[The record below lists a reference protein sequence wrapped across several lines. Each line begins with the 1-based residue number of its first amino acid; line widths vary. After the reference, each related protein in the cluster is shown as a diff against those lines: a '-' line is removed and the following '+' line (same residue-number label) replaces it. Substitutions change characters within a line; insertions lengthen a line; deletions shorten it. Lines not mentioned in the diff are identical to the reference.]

1 MSEALTMTAAPVAGP
16 SPNRPA
22 ERGPT
27 DWTAPA
33 MQARIAARYR
43 SERLFRTLG
52 VAALLIA
59 ASFLAFLLFTIVR
72 DGWSGF
78 QRTEARLEVT
88 FDAATLG
95 IDPAAL
101 AGPDADRVLARA
113 DYQALLLQAAAQLG
127 PADDTL
133 SDAAWLELR
142 EALVADPA
150 LLGKSAS
157 LWVPVRSSVDLLA
170 KGKFDLNAPS
180 ESRGVTDEDVA
191 DWRWL
196 QQEGRLRTGFN
207 DLFITGADSTEPEL
221 AGIGGAAIGSLLTL
235 LVTIAIAFP
244 LGVLSAVWLEEF
256 APKGRLADII
266 ELSIN
271 NLAAVPSIIFGLLGL
286 AFFLNFAGMPRS
298 APLVG
303 GITLALMIMPVIV
316 IASRVAI
323 KAVPPSIRDAALGI
337 GASPI
342 QVVFH
347 HVLPL
352 ALPGIMTG
360 TILGVARALGETAPL
375 LMIGMRA
382 FLTSVPSGLSEPA
395 TALPVQIF
403 IWSDNVSRGFV
414 EKTSGAIIVLLLF
427 LLLINGL
434 AIYLRNRFEVRW

>member
-1 MSEALTMTAAPVAGP
+1 MATLAAPAAP
-16 SPNRPA
+16 IA
-22 ERGPT
+22 ERQPT
-27 DWTAPA
+27 DWTTPA
-33 MQARIAARYR
+33 MRSRIAARYR
-43 SERLFRTLG
+43 AERNFRHLG
-52 VAALLIA
+52 AAALVIA

-72 DGWSGF
+72 DGWTGF
-78 QRTEARLEVT
+78 QRTEARLEVQ

-95 IDPAAL
+95 VDPAAVS
-101 AGPDADRVLARA
+101 GPQGKAFLARA
-113 DYQALLLQAAAQLG
+113 DYQALLLKAAEQLG

-133 SDAAWLELR
+133 SDAAWMELR
-142 EALVADPA
+142 EALMEDPG
-150 LLGKSAS
+150 LLGKRSN
-157 LWVPVRSSVDLLA
+157 LWVPVRSSIDLLA
-170 KGKFDLNAPS
+170 KGKYDLAAPA
-180 ESRGVTDEDVA
+180 ESRGVTDREVS

-196 QQEGRLRTGFN
+196 EGKGLLRTGFN
-207 DLFITGADSTEPEL
+207 TTFLFGADSTEPEL
-221 AGIGGAAIGSLLTL
+221 AGIGGAALGSLLTL
-235 LVTIAIAFP
+235 AVTIAIAFP
-244 LGVLSAVWLEEF
+244 LGVFSAVWLEEF

-286 AFFLNFAGMPRS
+286 AFFLNFAGLPRS

-360 TILGVARALGETAPL
+360 TIIGIARALGETAPL
-375 LMIGMRA
+375 LLIGMRA
-382 FLTSVPSGLSEPA
+382 FVTDVPQGFTAPA
-395 TALPVQIF
+395 TVLPMQVF
-403 IWSDNVSRGFV
+403 LWSDDVQRGFV
-414 EKTSGAIIVLLLF
+414 EKTSAAIMVLMLV
-427 LLLINGL
+427 LIAMNSL
-434 AIYLRNRFEVRW
+434 AIYLRNRFERRW

>member
-1 MSEALTMTAAPVAGP
+1 MATIAAPAAP
-16 SPNRPA
+16 IA
-22 ERGPT
+22 ERQPT
-27 DWTAPA
+27 DWTTPA
-33 MQARIAARYR
+33 MQSRIAARYR
-43 SERLFRTLG
+43 AERNFRRLG
-52 VAALLIA
+52 AAALVIA

-72 DGWSGF
+72 DGWTGF
-78 QRTEARLEVT
+78 QRTETRIDVQ

-95 IDPAAL
+95 VDPAAV
-101 AGPDADRVLARA
+101 AGPQGQALLARA
-113 DYQALLLQAAAQLG
+113 DYQALLLKAADQLG

-133 SDAAWLELR
+133 SDAAWMELR
-142 EALVADPA
+142 EALMDNPA
-150 LLGKSAS
+150 LLGKRAS
-157 LWVPVRSSVDLLA
+157 LWVPVRSSIDLLA
-170 KGKFDLNAPS
+170 KGKYDLAAPA
-180 ESRGVTDEDVA
+180 ESRGVTDREVS

-196 QQEGRLRTGFN
+196 EKNGRLRTGFN
-207 DLFITGADSTEPEL
+207 TTFLFGADSTEPEL
-221 AGIGGAAIGSLLTL
+221 AGIGGAALGSLLTL
-235 LVTIAIAFP
+235 AVTIAIAFP
-244 LGVLSAVWLEEF
+244 LGVFSAVWLEEF

-286 AFFLNFAGMPRS
+286 AFFLNFAGLPRS

-360 TILGVARALGETAPL
+360 TIIGIARALGETAPL
-375 LMIGMRA
+375 LLIGMRA
-382 FLTSVPSGLSEPA
+382 FVTDVPQGFTSPA
-395 TALPVQIF
+395 TVLPMQVF
-403 IWSDNVSRGFV
+403 LWSDDVQRGFV
-414 EKTSGAIIVLLLF
+414 EKTSAAIMVLMLV
-427 LLLINGL
+427 LIAMNSL
-434 AIYLRNRFEVRW
+434 AIYLRNRFERRW